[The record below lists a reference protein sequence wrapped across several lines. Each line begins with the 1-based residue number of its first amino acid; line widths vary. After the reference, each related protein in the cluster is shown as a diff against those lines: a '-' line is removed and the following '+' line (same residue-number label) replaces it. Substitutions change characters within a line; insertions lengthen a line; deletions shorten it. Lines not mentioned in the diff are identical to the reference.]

1 MHPLS
6 VQDQAGEEIERKLDI
21 IVPHIFGDHS
31 MCSTSWC
38 AYHKSP
44 ETYRSIEETVCI
56 SF

>member
-21 IVPHIFGDHS
+21 IVPHIFGDRN

-44 ETYRSIEETVCI
+44 ETYRSIKETVCI